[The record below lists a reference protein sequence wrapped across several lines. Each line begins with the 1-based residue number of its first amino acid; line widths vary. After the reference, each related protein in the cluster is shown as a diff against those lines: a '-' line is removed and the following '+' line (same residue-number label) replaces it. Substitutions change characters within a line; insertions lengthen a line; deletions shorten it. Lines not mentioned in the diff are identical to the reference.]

1 MLIGSQIQRLEKS
14 SVKPV
19 NNVEMLRDL
28 PILIVDDNGGSS
40 EFGNL
45 AYACLDATPG
55 REAISASMDGDHF
68 VPLFNPQKDLWQEHF
83 TMRGFVIDP
92 LTAEGRGYR
101 ATAAFELRPAS
112 F

>member
-1 MLIGSQIQRLEKS
+1 
-14 SVKPV
+14 
-19 NNVEMLRDL
+19 MLRC
-28 PILIVDDNGGSS
+28 
-40 EFGNL
+40 
-45 AYACLDATPG
+45 YAWKGIDIG
-55 REAISASMDGDHF
+55 SMDGDHF